1 MHDNRKYLLTSLAF
15 IIYPREITASFFLE
29 RKIQMLENRFED
41 KIVAKKQI
49 ILLRGVSGG
58 GKSTIA
64 KTLVES
70 GVVFSTDDFFM
81 KDDKYEF
88 DPKKLSSHHE
98 SNVLRTENAMKK
110 DVSPIVIDNTNINAW
125 EMKPY
130 VSLADK
136 YGYEI
141 KIAEI
146 ETPEIEELMR
156 RQELRSNFGKNL
168 PEFIIQRM
176 VENYQKNRNLTVD
189 DIRNSA
195 RPF

>member
-1 MHDNRKYLLTSLAF
+1 MK
-15 IIYPREITASFFLE
+15 
-29 RKIQMLENRFED
+29 MLENRIED
-41 KIVAKKQI
+41 KIVTKRQI

-58 GKSTIA
+58 GKSTLA
-64 KTLVES
+64 KNLVES

-81 KDDKYEF
+81 KDGKYEF

-130 VSLADK
+130 VILADK

-141 KIAEI
+141 KIVEI

-156 RQELRSNFGKNL
+156 RQELRSNLGKNL
-168 PEFIIQRM
+168 PEPVVQRM
-176 VENYQKNRNLTVD
+176 VDNYQKNRNLTID
-189 DIRNSA
+189 DIRSSI